1 MVIYIMKFFD
11 ELLKIK
17 METVN
22 KILLL
27 KTKINFMCKFSC
39 CN

>member
-1 MVIYIMKFFD
+1 MVIYILKFFD
-11 ELLKIK
+11 KLLKIK
-17 METVN
+17 IETVN

-27 KTKINFMCKFSC
+27 KTKINFMCKFSY